1 MIGSL
6 RPLSFDSDVQAKLR
20 RYLGTLIVEAT
31 DTCVGGVVDL
41 LEPAIV
47 SLFATTPEALH
58 SALAAEINAIG
69 HEYGLGVEVAHLTR
83 RSASVTD
90 GATRHGG

>member
-1 MIGSL
+1 MGSL
-6 RPLSFDSDVQAKLR
+6 RPLTFDSVVQAKLR
-20 RYLGTLIVEAT
+20 RYLGTLIEEAT
-31 DTCVGGVVDL
+31 DTTIEDVVGS

-47 SLFATTPEALH
+47 SLFATTPEGLH

-83 RSASVTD
+83 RSASSTGD
-90 GATRHGG
+90 QILHGG